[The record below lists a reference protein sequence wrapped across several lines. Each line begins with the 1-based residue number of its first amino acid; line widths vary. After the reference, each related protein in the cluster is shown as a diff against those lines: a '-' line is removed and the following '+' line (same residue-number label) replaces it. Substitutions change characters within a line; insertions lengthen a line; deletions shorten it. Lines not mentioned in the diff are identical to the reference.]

1 MHFYLT
7 NGIVHKQ
14 QPSVFLSIK
23 TFDLVMSW
31 YIRSTN
37 LKHYTVSFLFVS
49 YIETNKQTNKMAMQ
63 KLFFVFLLILSSNNI
78 SCYSSSFVSLKE
90 TSYTNFPKYLG
101 RSLKASQTTFNVISY
116 GAKGDGTTDDTKV
129 HII

>member
-1 MHFYLT
+1 MTSCTSNNPLCVSLYKNIRPCYELIYSINKFKTLYCL
-7 NGIVHKQ
+7 
-14 QPSVFLSIK
+14 LS
-23 TFDLVMSW
+23 LCEL
-31 YIRSTN
+31 YR
-37 LKHYTVSFLFVS
+37 
-49 YIETNKQTNKMAMQ
+49 NKQTNKMAMQ